1 MPLKSKEYGL
11 TSLPTQGVLHE
22 VLFSGLDREWHD
34 RQRRVVSSAFSMTQ
48 MVKYEPWVNDNIA
61 LFINQLRTR
70 FVTKGGPGATMDVM
84 EWATYFS
91 LDLIHEITFGERA
104 GFIQEGRDVN
114 GVIDGVHKMMAWTLY
129 VSENTLRTRMQ
140 SYN

>member
-1 MPLKSKEYGL
+1 M
-11 TSLPTQGVLHE
+11 SLPNQGVLTE

-48 MVKYEPWVNDNIA
+48 MVKYEPWVNDNIV
-61 LFINQLRTR
+61 LFIEQLRKR
-70 FVTKGGPGATMDVM
+70 FVAKEGPGATMDIM

-91 LDLIHEITFGERA
+91 SDLVHEITFGERV

-114 GVIDGVHKMMAWTLY
+114 GVIDGVHKMMAWSLY
-129 VSENTLRTRMQ
+129 VSDSIPGAQ
-140 SYN
+140 